1 MAIHHFSEAASRIV
15 LVFGHFLQQA
25 IFLPVKYKKVLD
37 HQACDMT
44 TADFKNKV
52 LILLAPGFEEAEV
65 IPCMTQ
71 LRKASLPVSLVG
83 LTSRQVTGWHGL
95 SICPDVALDEVG
107 DYGALKLVVIPG
119 GRQCAT
125 MLVIDPRVHRLLN
138 TVIEQEGRVGVMR
151 TAVPVATQSRLLTSL
166 LESHFITQNGDDLE
180 GFITHL
186 VRFLLNRIDWFSL

>member
-25 IFLPVKYKKVLD
+25 TFSHVKYKKVLD

-83 LTSRQVTGWHGL
+83 LTSGQVTGWHGL

-125 MLVIDPRVHRLLN
+125 MLLIDPRVHRLLN

-151 TAVPVATQSRLLTSL
+151 TAVPITTQSGLLPTSMDVHFVLQNRENIDGFVAELLRLMLNDSV
-166 LESHFITQNGDDLE
+166 
-180 GFITHL
+180 
-186 VRFLLNRIDWFSL
+186 VRND